1 MSVREQL
8 EALDRDGLVA
18 LADDEGLKV
27 DRRLGDEKLRDSIA
41 AQLGDESDLTDAA
54 ATEVVAEQQPDEHVD
69 DGWPQRIAPCAW
81 LDQDGNRY
89 TDMGEAHEA
98 AQRIRERG

>member
-1 MSVREQL
+1 MAQTPRPTEITCSSCGATVEVKPKGRVPIL
-8 EALDRDGLVA
+8 C
-18 LADDEGLKV
+18 ADCRAPKV
-27 DRRLGDEKLRDSIA
+27 
-41 AQLGDESDLTDAA
+41 Q
-54 ATEVVAEQQPDEHVD
+54 TEPVD

-98 AQRIRERG
+98 AQRIRGRG